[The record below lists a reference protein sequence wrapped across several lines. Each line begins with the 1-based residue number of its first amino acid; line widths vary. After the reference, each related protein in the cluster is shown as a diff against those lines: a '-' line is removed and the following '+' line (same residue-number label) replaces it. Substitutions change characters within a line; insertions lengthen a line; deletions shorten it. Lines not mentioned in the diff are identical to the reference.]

1 MKTER
6 NTLTDN
12 DIDRIAMYIC
22 RKIHRHH
29 APGAV
34 EPFEETYSNAVF
46 GIATAIKEYL
56 PGMSD
61 VPVEVFILTRG
72 TQRAIDAY
80 RARYGRSTREHT
92 ELEDNL
98 RFHRPANDE
107 PLDSY
112 YTSEHGYVQVE
123 TDDAFEC
130 LPLTRIE
137 KDLLKLHFIQGYTRV
152 ESLRRLGFEGNAYFK
167 FNSIL
172 EKLETLG
179 FDNLQE
185 KVI

>member
-12 DIDRIAMYIC
+12 DIDRMANYIC

-29 APGAV
+29 APGTV
-34 EPFEETYSNAVF
+34 EPFEETYSNAVL
-46 GIATAIKEYL
+46 GIATAIKEYRH
-56 PGMSD
+56 GMSD

-80 RARYGRSTREHT
+80 RARYGRSTEGRT

-98 RFHRPANDE
+98 RFHRPADDE
-107 PLDSY
+107 HLDSY

-123 TDDAFEC
+123 TDDAFEG

-152 ESLRRLGFEGNAYFK
+152 ESLERLGFGGNAYFK

-172 EKLETLG
+172 GKLEAMG